1 MGDGTRQ
8 RGGGG
13 EGPPIGRGEGKPRDG
28 GKGAEAAGAGAA
40 GAAGSSAGGGMLFLA
55 GLAVGLA
62 LAMVVAAAVVG
73 TKSSPSLQR
82 ALLDVLPEAAVKAAA
97 KGGLQLDTHGFDAE
111 LEVSGFGEGELPP
124 TPVHFSV
131 HFNGDGT
138 GAGEQ
143 ADSSQFRGLNDM
155 IRRSCSKMGE
165 IRKMAKDNARDAARL
180 CDPEQGAKLY
190 NARGRRLRSL
200 RDVSEGGRTY
210 VVPQGVFFVWP
221 LVKVGDVVEPE
232 AVHSPV
238 EGKPI
243 RLRQLSM
250 SPRVFTVEN
259 FMSAEEM
266 TAILDHNR
274 DLVKPSEVGFA
285 GWRDSTRTSWTAWD
299 FHSWAARKVQRRSFD
314 LLGIDYDSE
323 LADATQVLR
332 YNLSEWYKP
341 HTDWFDE
348 KAYDGHDPVVNN
360 GTNRFATVFLYLTDV
375 EDGGHT
381 VFPLS
386 STHEGYNGEQLVHPG
401 TNKTPGYI
409 AQRDAEWVCN
419 TSSTALRSM
428 PKAGNAVLFYS
439 QGPDGALDTYSLH
452 GGCPVVKGLKWS
464 ANVWIWNRP
473 KPDKKKAKD
482 GKPDTKDESISMMFN
497 NKLDESVDLFW
508 DDGSD
513 EGVFQMTIE
522 AGLYSPMTTYHGHR
536 FKARKHSGGP
546 FIFDFTANDKYKGK
560 EHVAAIGGDPAASQV
575 QEEVAAASQVQE
587 EEEEEED
594 EAPAPAN
601 KDQPKDWRMA
611 P

>member
-1 MGDGTRQ
+1 MG
-8 RGGGG
+8 RGGA
-13 EGPPIGRGEGKPRDG
+13 EGAAN
-28 GKGAEAAGAGAA
+28 GKGAANCKGEVNVRDGAGA
-40 GAAGSSAGGGMLFLA
+40 SGGGKVFLA
-55 GLAVGLA
+55 GVALGLA
-62 LAMVVAAAVVG
+62 LAGVVAAAVVAA
-73 TKSSPSLQR
+73 KSNPSLQR

-97 KGGLQLDTHGFDAE
+97 EAGLQLDTHGFDKEQE
-111 LEVSGFGEGELPP
+111 LSAFGEHELPS
-124 TPVHFSV
+124 TPIHFSV
-131 HFNGDGT
+131 HFNGEGN

-143 ADSSQFRGLNDM
+143 VDSSQFRGLNDM
-155 IRRSCSKMGE
+155 IKRSCSKMGE
-165 IRKMAKDNARDAARL
+165 VRKMAKDNARDAARL

-190 NARGRRLRSL
+190 NSRGRRMRSL
-200 RDVSEGGRTY
+200 RDVREGERTY

-221 LVKVGDVVEPE
+221 LGQVGDVVEPE
-232 AVHSPV
+232 GVHSPV

-314 LLGIDYDSE
+314 LLGLDFDSE

-375 EDGGHT
+375 EEGGHT

-386 STHEGYNGEQLVHPG
+386 TTHAGYNGEQLVHPG
-401 TNKTPGYI
+401 TDKTPGYI

-439 QGPDGALDTYSLH
+439 QGPEGALDRYSLH
-452 GGCPVVKGLKWS
+452 GGCPVIKGLKWS

-473 KPDKKKAKD
+473 KPDKKAAKD
-482 GKPDTKDESISMMFN
+482 GKPDTKDDSISMMFN
-497 NKLDESVDLFW
+497 NKLDESVDIFW
-508 DDGSD
+508 DDGSED
-513 EGVFQMTIE
+513 GVFQMTIE
-522 AGLYSPMTTYHGHR
+522 PGLFSPMTTYHGHS
-536 FKARKHSGGP
+536 FKGRKHSGGP
-546 FIFDFTANDKYKGK
+546 FIFHFTANDKYKGK
-560 EHVAAIGGDPAASQV
+560 EHVAVIGGDPAASQ
-575 QEEVAAASQVQE
+575 AQE
-587 EEEEEED
+587 EEEEEGEE
-594 EAPAPAN
+594 EAAAAPAN